1 MTRQAFEQ
9 IFNGTSI
16 SYSSGYDKNYLNL
29 GQWIQQKTGSLPKD
43 NYVGPAPVAIVRPL
57 EANIITANYML
68 HAIDIGNNTHW
79 VFAGISG
86 SAISIYINLYVHH
99 TDTQEF
105 HYKGYIAP
113 GFADVAALTGLRVVR
128 HLHTTGTVAVTTGGA
143 VTGTS
148 TQFNGGG
155 GATPA
160 AGGVA
165 VGARIGFGSTDP
177 NSITTW
183 YNISAISS
191 DTAASLGSTVL
202 PAAIAAGTSYV
213 IEELRVYLTMFSD
226 TTALGGLYVCKGVN
240 FDDFSPQSVSW
251 AKGSTVDNAKNMY
264 FLQDTGNLNTT
275 PMGLGLGTSSN
286 SSTILYVTQFVDAA
300 NIQVYKYE
308 GRAALAG
315 TLTAGVSTA
324 AYTLKTGNGALD
336 GDAVLQIG
344 QHLTVASPVSP
355 SGSALFFCAGTRVYR
370 CLESNITS
378 SSTTFISDSM
388 TEVPTGGTATFP
400 VSSMAGIEYSSTANK
415 FLITANDQLAG
426 TKLYSTNYN
435 SIGTALGRIF
445 GADTRQ
451 LHSFGADPD
460 VAHYP
465 GTNWAANTIAT
476 VNGMAYFCAGDSDT
490 VVNSIMSLPIGADW
504 DYAVGLTSASQNR
517 LIAPV
522 IPMLGGTVAR
532 KLYRVSVL
540 SNIMEGSATF
550 GIQNEPFRIA
560 YRQGSTIAGD
570 TESWTYVAHDGD
582 ISAATG
588 ASDLQFMI
596 EFRLLGNMPIP
607 AKIYGIVV
615 EYEDT
620 YTDSHYE
627 PSATLSNY
635 SSKIFAWRFAEAFG
649 TTVPT
654 LRITIQDD
662 PSNAI
667 SWQDN
672 SVSPANGT
680 FEKSIDGGAN
690 WTAYNTTD
698 KANEITYIRYTCTGS
713 TGAATKLHATLQ
725 QN

>member
-1 MTRQAFEQ
+1 
-9 IFNGTSI
+9 
-16 SYSSGYDKNYLNL
+16 
-29 GQWIQQKTGSLPKD
+29 
-43 NYVGPAPVAIVRPL
+43 
-57 EANIITANYML
+57 
-68 HAIDIGNNTHW
+68 
-79 VFAGISG
+79 
-86 SAISIYINLYVHH
+86 
-99 TDTQEF
+99 
-105 HYKGYIAP
+105 
-113 GFADVAALTGLRVVR
+113 
-128 HLHTTGTVAVTTGGA
+128 
-143 VTGTS
+143 
-148 TQFNGGG
+148 
-155 GATPA
+155 
-160 AGGVA
+160 
-165 VGARIGFGSTDP
+165 
-177 NSITTW
+177 
-183 YNISAISS
+183 
-191 DTAASLGSTVL
+191 
-202 PAAIAAGTSYV
+202 
-213 IEELRVYLTMFSD
+213 
-226 TTALGGLYVCKGVN
+226 
-240 FDDFSPQSVSW
+240 
-251 AKGSTVDNAKNMY
+251 
-264 FLQDTGNLNTT
+264 
-275 PMGLGLGTSSN
+275 
-286 SSTILYVTQFVDAA
+286 
-300 NIQVYKYE
+300 
-308 GRAALAG
+308 
-315 TLTAGVSTA
+315 
-324 AYTLKTGNGALD
+324 
-336 GDAVLQIG
+336 
-344 QHLTVASPVSP
+344 
-355 SGSALFFCAGTRVYR
+355 
-370 CLESNITS
+370 
-378 SSTTFISDSM
+378 
-388 TEVPTGGTATFP
+388 
-400 VSSMAGIEYSSTANK
+400 
-415 FLITANDQLAG
+415 
-426 TKLYSTNYN
+426 
-435 SIGTALGRIF
+435 
-445 GADTRQ
+445 
-451 LHSFGADPD
+451 
-460 VAHYP
+460 
-465 GTNWAANTIAT
+465 
-476 VNGMAYFCAGDSDT
+476 
-490 VVNSIMSLPIGADW
+490 MSLPIGADW